1 MIAVAASLLP
11 VLGLLLHVMDR
22 VEDWL
27 GGDPPT
33 TARHARDRHL
43 TLVHNDSPP
52 PAEPSP
58 AGPSLVGPSPA
69 GPVPCRIDAA

>member
-27 GGDPPT
+27 GGAPPT
-33 TARHARDRHL
+33 AINAGLRTGVA
-43 TLVHNDSPP
+43 
-52 PAEPSP
+52 P
-58 AGPSLVGPSPA
+58 AG
-69 GPVPCRIDAA
+69 